1 MTTYRLSGE
10 GFVYRYRDDQ
20 TAAVPTT
27 TSALLPNTNPDFLEY
42 QTWLAEGNSPLP
54 AAPPPD
60 ELAETRKRA
69 FEEVREMRAPM
80 LNAVTGIMVNALAD
94 DDQAMV
100 EEAQV
105 IRQKLLDITAD
116 AALNAATT
124 CEGMKLAGQLAYRRI
139 AKAATP
145 SFASVFKEI
154 TGA

>member
-1 MTTYRLSGE
+1 MTTYKLTGE
-10 GFVYRYRDDQ
+10 GYVIRDGDTKVSTVNTPQ
-20 TAAVPTT
+20 F
-27 TSALLPNTNPDFLEY
+27 PNRNPDFVAY
-42 QTWLAEGNSPLP
+42 QAWLAEGNSPLS

-69 FEEVREMRAPM
+69 FDEVREMRAPM

-94 DDQAMV
+94 EDQAVV
-100 EEAQV
+100 EEAQI

-124 CEGMKLAGQLAYRRI
+124 YEEMRLAGQLAYRRI

>member
-1 MTTYRLSGE
+1 MTTYQLSGE
-10 GFVYRYRDDQ
+10 NYVIRDGD
-20 TAAVPTT
+20 TKVPTFDT
-27 TSALLPNTNPDFLEY
+27 PMFPNKNPDYLEY
-42 QTWLAEGNSPLP
+42 KKWLAAGGVPLP
-54 AAPPPD
+54 ARPSD
-60 ELAETRKRA
+60 EDLVETRKRA

-94 DDQAMV
+94 DDQAVV
-100 EEAQV
+100 EEAQT

-124 CEGMKLAGQLAYRRI
+124 YESMKLAGQLAYRRI

>member
-1 MTTYRLSGE
+1 MTTYRLTGQGYVIKDGIVTVPLIGMPGE
-10 GFVYRYRDDQ
+10 
-20 TAAVPTT
+20 PM
-27 TSALLPNTNPDFLEY
+27 LNPDFLAY
-42 QTWLAEGNSPLP
+42 QEWLAAGNVPLP
-54 AAPPPD
+54 IDTSGEA
-60 ELAETRKRA
+60 LAETRKRA

-80 LNAVTGIMVNALAD
+80 LNAVTGIMVNALAN
-94 DDQAMV
+94 DDQAVV

-124 CEGMKLAGQLAYRRI
+124 YESMKLAGQLAYRRI

>member
-1 MTTYRLSGE
+1 MTSYQLSGE
-10 GFVYRYRDDQ
+10 AFVYRHRDGQ
-20 TAAVPTT
+20 TAVIPTA
-27 TSALLPNTNPDFLEY
+27 TSELFPNTNPDFLEY

-94 DDQAMV
+94 NDVAVV
-100 EEAQV
+100 EEAQS
-105 IRQKLLDITAD
+105 IRQKLLDITSD
-116 AALNAATT
+116 PALNAATT
-124 CEGMKLAGQLAYRRI
+124 YESMKLAGQLAYRRI